1 MKIAVFCGSNFGK
14 SDIYRAAAKALGEA
28 LAEKRIELVFGG
40 TNKGLMKVIADAA
53 LEGGGTAHGIVPR
66 GLVDKGQ
73 QYPNLTQVEIVE
85 TRSARKRR
93 MAEVADG
100 FIAMPGGVGTIEEL
114 FEMWVDAQFDG
125 HRKAIGLLNVGGFF
139 NGMMTFIDTMID
151 QAFLPPQHRDMIII
165 ESDPHALLAAFQ
177 TFVPVTTAKWL

>member
-14 SDIYRAAAKALGEA
+14 SDVYRRAAEALGEA
-28 LAEKRIELVFGG
+28 LAEQRVELVFGG
-40 TNKGLMKVIADAA
+40 TNKGLMKVIADAV

-73 QYPNLTQVEIVE
+73 QYPNLTRAEIVE
-85 TRSARKRR
+85 TRSERKRR
-93 MAEVADG
+93 MAEAADG

-139 NGMMTFIDTMID
+139 NGLMAFIDTMIE
-151 QAFLPPQHRDMIII
+151 QGFLPPQHRDMIIL
-165 ESDPHALLAAFQ
+165 ESDPRALLAALQ
-177 TFVPVTTAKWL
+177 TFVPVTMSKWI

>member
-14 SDIYRAAAKALGEA
+14 TDMYRLAAEALGVA
-28 LAEKRIELVFGG
+28 LAEQRVELVFGG
-40 TNKGLMKVIADAA
+40 TNKGLMKVIADAV
-53 LEGGGTAHGIVPR
+53 LEGGGTAHGILPR

-73 QYPNLTQVEIVE
+73 QYPNLTHAEIVE
-85 TRSARKRR
+85 TRSVRKRR

-114 FEMWVDAQFDG
+114 FEMWVDAQFEG

-139 NGMMTFIDTMID
+139 NGLMAFIDTMIE
-151 QAFLPPQHRDMIII
+151 QGFLPPQHRDMIVVD
-165 ESDPHALLAAFQ
+165 SDPRALLAAFR
-177 TFVPVTTAKWL
+177 TFVPITASKWI